1 VYKNVVETCRNNK
14 ISFTKW
20 DIRSMMKISYF
31 RMCGC
36 GGDGME
42 VKERI
47 IRLIEQIDD
56 STVLR
61 RIIYLCVPGMALI

>member
-1 VYKNVVETCRNNK
+1 
-14 ISFTKW
+14 
-20 DIRSMMKISYF
+20 MMKISYF